1 MNKSLYN
8 QISRI
13 FRCEARV
20 RAYTLTEILV
30 VLVIIGILV
39 LLALPNLMP
48 LITKAKSTE
57 AKMQLEH
64 AHQLEKAY
72 FYEHSKYSSSLP
84 EIGFTQEKLSTDG
97 ADGKANYRLEVASAT
112 TTNFIVRATA
122 VVDFDGDG
130 TFNVWEIDQD
140 KNLREVTAD

>member
-1 MNKSLYN
+1 MKLKSYN
-8 QISRI
+8 
-13 FRCEARV
+13 ARLK
-20 RAYTLTEILV
+20 AYTLTEILV

-57 AKMQLEH
+57 AKMQLQH
-64 AHQLEKAY
+64 VQTLQKNY
-72 FYEHSKYSSSLP
+72 FYERSKYSTDLE
-84 EIGFTQEKLSTDG
+84 EIGFVQERLTTEG
-97 ADGKANYRLEVASAT
+97 NDGKANYRIE
-112 TTNFIVRATA
+112 IVQADNKGFLARATA

-130 TFNVWEIDQD
+130 TMNVWEIDQD

>member
-1 MNKSLYN
+1 MKLK
-8 QISRI
+8 
-13 FRCEARV
+13 FHTV
-20 RAYTLTEILV
+20 RLKAYTLTEILV

-57 AKMQLEH
+57 AKMQLQH
-64 AHQLEKAY
+64 VQTLQKNY
-72 FYEHSKYSSSLP
+72 FYERSKYSTNLE
-84 EIGFTQEKLSTDG
+84 EIGFVQEKLTTEG
-97 ADGKANYRLEVASAT
+97 NDGKANYRIE
-112 TTNFIVRATA
+112 IVQADNKGFLARATA

-130 TFNVWEIDQD
+130 TMNVWEIDQD